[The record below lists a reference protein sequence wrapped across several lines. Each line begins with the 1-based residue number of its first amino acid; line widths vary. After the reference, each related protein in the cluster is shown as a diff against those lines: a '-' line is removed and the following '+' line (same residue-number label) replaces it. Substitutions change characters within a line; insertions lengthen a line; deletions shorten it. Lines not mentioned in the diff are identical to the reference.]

1 MAGKLRFGVS
11 TQGGPL
17 AARELAEVGDAVGM
31 APEFVLWY
39 EDFASP
45 PPTPKI
51 DAVISRTAQPVI
63 TWEPRLWRG
72 ESAEP
77 PGTIVDKI
85 KFGCYDE
92 YLSKWADEL
101 AGARGDVLLRFAH
114 EFNGTWYP
122 WSAGA
127 GTSAEDYVS
136 AWRHVHHLF
145 HERGAT
151 NVRWVWAPDAGPVDE
166 HSLTRW
172 YPGDECVDVLGID
185 GYNWGTIL
193 PGSRWTGPTEIFGRG
208 LAELRRL
215 CDTKPILVTEVGC
228 AEAGG
233 DKAEWIGELVRMM
246 AGEPQVTGF
255 IWFHHD
261 KETDWRLTSTAA
273 AAAAMGASLSEA
285 AA

>member
-1 MAGKLRFGVS
+1 MS

-17 AARELAEVGDAVGM
+17 AAQELAEVADAVGRT
-31 APEFVLWY
+31 PEFVLWY

-45 PPTPKI
+45 PPVAKVN
-51 DAVISRTAQPVI
+51 AVIGRIAEPVI
-63 TWEPRLWRG
+63 TWEPRLWHR

-77 PGTIVDKI
+77 DGAILPKI
-85 KFGCYDE
+85 NSGCYDD
-92 YLSKWADEL
+92 YLRRWADEL
-101 AGARGDVLLRFAH
+101 TGSRVLLRFAH

-122 WSAGA
+122 WSPGA
-127 GTSAEDYVS
+127 GISAEEFVS

-145 HERGAT
+145 QESGAT
-151 NVRWVWAPDAGPVDE
+151 GVRWVWAPDAGPICSE
-166 HSLTRW
+166 PLTAW
-172 YPGDECVDVLGID
+172 YPGDEYVDVLGID
-185 GYNWGTIL
+185 GYNWGTTL
-193 PGSRWTGPTEIFGRG
+193 PGSRWTAPTEIFGDG

-215 CDTKPILVTEVGC
+215 CDAKPILVTEVGC
-228 AEAGG
+228 TEAGG

-246 AGEPQVTGF
+246 AGEPQVIGF

-261 KETDWRLTSTAA
+261 KETDWRLTSTTA